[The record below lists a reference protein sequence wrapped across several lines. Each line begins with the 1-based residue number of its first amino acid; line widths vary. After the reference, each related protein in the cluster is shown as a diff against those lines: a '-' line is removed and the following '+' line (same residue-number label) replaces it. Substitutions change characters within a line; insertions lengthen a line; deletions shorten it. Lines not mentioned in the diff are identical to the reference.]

1 MKFGRSMARHDG
13 EDQKRRASELAE
25 QRIIHRPDFDFKALV
40 DPLLVGNKPDSELL
54 TEQFSLGTQQ
64 MVRLFISQNSGKS
77 DSLTRHLDEEL
88 AFRTSA
94 FCSLVAD
101 TAKHLSRFQPA
112 LYTPNSYRHQLRL
125 GCSTLLRR
133 CLGVIQ
139 MGGTANQSI

>member
-1 MKFGRSMARHDG
+1 MARHDG

-77 DSLTRHLDEEL
+77 DRSH
-88 AFRTSA
+88 S
-94 FCSLVAD
+94 
-101 TAKHLSRFQPA
+101 P
-112 LYTPNSYRHQLRL
+112 L
-125 GCSTLLRR
+125 G
-133 CLGVIQ
+133 
-139 MGGTANQSI
+139 